1 MKRLQ
6 SGLSVL
12 LALLI
17 ALPFFPGTTALAQD
31 DQTNENIPDYSGRSD
46 GFVRYLAAI
55 ADRPAADVTLTLNAA
70 DAALS
75 PTLSEKLEGE
85 SAVQIESGGYVEWT
99 FSADKSG
106 VYEIA
111 LSYCASE
118 GKGRKPQIT
127 LELDGHVPY
136 TEASH
141 YELSRVYRD
150 AGPIEQNDKGDD
162 LIPEQVEVER
172 WQNRSLLDT
181 AGLSGR
187 CLCLYLSEGVHTL
200 RLTCESESL
209 YVRTLTLSP
218 GSTVP
223 TDAEK
228 AETYQKE
235 GYRQVEGFFKIYQAE
250 TALEKSDVVLY
261 PTYDRT
267 SPATQPYD
275 AVRVRRNTI
284 GKGNWSEPGMW
295 ISYLIDDI
303 PEDGLYYIT
312 FKFRQAD
319 AIGVTTFRNIY
330 INDSIPSQAYQ
341 NVPFPYGVDWNQKTV
356 VDENGEPCP
365 VYLTAGENEL
375 RMEVSLG
382 PYVEAMQ
389 MVDDSIYELNRL
401 YTQIVMIT
409 GTTPDSYRDYELDKE
424 IPGLLDAFQEQADA
438 LYAAASL
445 FESLGGEEKS
455 QSEDILGMA
464 RRLESLIREPRS
476 IQKRLSSFRE
486 GISALSSW
494 LYDRTSQPLELD
506 YLIVH
511 SAGQDLPSPRA
522 SFWQQVTHFFKTFFA
537 SFLEDYNTVGGDG
550 AGESIT
556 VWANIGRDQ
565 IQVIKNLVVD
575 QFTPKTGIDVTLS
588 VVQTGF
594 IEATLA
600 GRGPDVAI
608 GMARGQPVNLACR
621 NALLP
626 FDAYKGFE
634 GMQKRF
640 ADTALVPYQ
649 YNGQTY
655 AIPCTQT
662 FFMLF
667 YRKDILSEM
676 GIAVPQT
683 WTDIMET
690 VPKLQRSHMTIGLPY
705 AVISAATAVD
715 NGLGAKDL
723 FATLLLQNGG
733 TFYNEDHSATQ
744 LDSEASMSAFKTWS
758 DFYTKYGFDL
768 VYDFY
773 TRFST
778 GEMPI
783 GIASYEMFNT
793 LSVAAQEI
801 RGLWG
806 MAPVPGTIREDGTVD
821 RSEAGAGSAAVIFK
835 KAASPDNCY
844 QFVDW
849 WTSNE
854 TQTDFCTAVENQL
867 GPGGRYAT
875 ANLAAFSA
883 QPWSSEELTM
893 LTTQRENVV
902 ELPEIPGSYYVS
914 RSIDNAFRAV
924 LYDKK
929 NPRETFEK
937 ENRNINEEIARKR
950 RELGLDNEQKGR

>member
-75 PTLSEKLEGE
+75 PTFSEKLEGE

-106 VYEIA
+106 VYEIG

-284 GKGNWSEPGMW
+284 GKGSWSEPGMW

-550 AGESIT
+550 TGESIT

-626 FDAYKGFE
+626 FDAYEGFE

>member
-106 VYEIA
+106 VYEIG

-200 RLTCESESL
+200 RLTCDSESL

-550 AGESIT
+550 TGESIT

>member
-1 MKRLQ
+1 M
-6 SGLSVL
+6 
-12 LALLI
+12 
-17 ALPFFPGTTALAQD
+17 
-31 DQTNENIPDYSGRSD
+31 
-46 GFVRYLAAI
+46 
-55 ADRPAADVTLTLNAA
+55 
-70 DAALS
+70 
-75 PTLSEKLEGE
+75 
-85 SAVQIESGGYVEWT
+85 
-99 FSADKSG
+99 
-106 VYEIA
+106 
-111 LSYCASE
+111 
-118 GKGRKPQIT
+118 
-127 LELDGHVPY
+127 
-136 TEASH
+136 
-141 YELSRVYRD
+141 
-150 AGPIEQNDKGDD
+150 
-162 LIPEQVEVER
+162 
-172 WQNRSLLDT
+172 
-181 AGLSGR
+181 
-187 CLCLYLSEGVHTL
+187 
-200 RLTCESESL
+200 
-209 YVRTLTLSP
+209 
-218 GSTVP
+218 
-223 TDAEK
+223 
-228 AETYQKE
+228 
-235 GYRQVEGFFKIYQAE
+235 KIYQAE
-250 TALEKSDVVLY
+250 KTLEKSDVVLY

-267 SPATQPYD
+267 SPATIPYD
-275 AVRVRRNTI
+275 PVRIRRNTI

-303 PEDGLYYIT
+303 PSDGLYYIT

-319 AIGVTTFRNIY
+319 AIGVTTFRNVY
-330 INDSIPSQAYQ
+330 VNGSIPSKAYE
-341 NVPFPYGVDWNQKTV
+341 NVSFPYGVDWNQKTV

-375 RMEVSLG
+375 LMEVSLG
-382 PYVEAMQ
+382 PYVEAMR

-401 YTQIVMIT
+401 YTQMVMIT

-424 IPGLLDAFQEQADA
+424 IPGLLDAFREQADA
-438 LYAAASL
+438 LYAAAAL

-464 RRLESLIREPRS
+464 RRLESLIRDPRS
-476 IQKRLSSFRE
+476 IQKRLSSYRE

-494 LYDRTSQPLELD
+494 LYDRTSQPLEMD

-511 SAGQDLPSPRA
+511 SAGQELPSPRA
-522 SFWQQVTHFFKTFFA
+522 SFWQQVSHFFKTFFA
-537 SFLEDYNTVGGDG
+537 SFLEDYNTVGGSG
-550 AGESIT
+550 SEEGIT

-575 QFTPKTGIDVTLS
+575 QFTPQTGIDVTLS

-621 NALLP
+621 NALLS
-626 FDAYKGFE
+626 FDSYGGFE
-634 GMQKRF
+634 DMKKRF
-640 ADTALVPYQ
+640 SDTALVPYQ
-649 YNGQTY
+649 YNGKTY
-655 AIPCTQT
+655 GIPCTQT

-676 GIAVPQT
+676 GIAIPQT

-733 TFYNEDHSATQ
+733 TFYNEDHSATA

-821 RSEAGAGSAAVIFK
+821 TSEAGAGSAAVIFK

-844 QFVDW
+844 RFVDW
-849 WTSNE
+849 WTSDK

-875 ANLAAFSA
+875 ANLAAFSS
-883 QPWSSEELTM
+883 QPWSPEELEM
-893 LTTQRENVV
+893 LTTQRENVI

-937 ENRNINEEIARKR
+937 
-950 RELGLDNEQKGR
+950 L

>member
-17 ALPFFPGTTALAQD
+17 ALPFFPGTTAAAQD
-31 DQTNENIPDYSGRSD
+31 TDQNVPDYSGRSD
-46 GFVRYLAAI
+46 SFARYAAAI
-55 ADRPAADVTLTLNAA
+55 ADRPAADTTISLNAA
-70 DAALS
+70 DAVLS
-75 PTLSEKLEGE
+75 PTLSEKLEGD
-85 SAVQIESGGYVEWT
+85 SAVRVETGGYVEWT

-106 VYEIA
+106 VYEIG
-111 LSYCASE
+111 LSYLASA
-118 GKGRKPQIT
+118 GKGQKPQIT
-127 LELDGHVPY
+127 LTFDGSVPY

-150 AGPIEQNDKGDD
+150 AGPIEKNAKGDD

-172 WQNRSLLDT
+172 WQDRPLLDT

-187 CLCLYLSEGVHTL
+187 NLCLYLEEGAHTL
-200 RLTCESESL
+200 RLACESESL
-209 YVRTLTLSP
+209 YVRSLSLSP
-218 GSTVP
+218 GTTVSS
-223 TDAEK
+223 DAEK
-228 AETYQKE
+228 AASYQQN
-235 GYRQVEGFFKIYQAE
+235 GYQSVEGFLKIYQAE
-250 TALEKSDVVLY
+250 KTLEKSDVVLY

-267 SPATQPYD
+267 SPATIPYD
-275 AVRVRRNTI
+275 PVRIRRNTI

-303 PEDGLYYIT
+303 PSDGLYYIT
-312 FKFRQAD
+312 SKFRQAD
-319 AIGVTTFRNIY
+319 AIGVTTFRNVY
-330 INDSIPSQAYQ
+330 VNGSIPSKAYE
-341 NVPFPYGVDWNQKTV
+341 NVSFPYGVDWNQKTV

-375 RMEVSLG
+375 LMEVSLG
-382 PYVEAMQ
+382 PYVEAMR

-401 YTQIVMIT
+401 YTQMVMIT

-424 IPGLLDAFQEQADA
+424 IPGLLDAFHEQADA
-438 LYAAASL
+438 LYAAAAL

-464 RRLESLIREPRS
+464 RRLESLIRDPRS
-476 IQKRLSSFRE
+476 IQKRLSSYRE

-494 LYDRTSQPLELD
+494 LYDRTSQPLEMD

-511 SAGQDLPSPRA
+511 SAGQELPSPRA
-522 SFWQQVTHFFKTFFA
+522 SFWQQVSHFFKTFFA
-537 SFLEDYNTVGGDG
+537 SFLEDYNTVGGSG
-550 AGESIT
+550 SEEGIT

-575 QFTPKTGIDVTLS
+575 QFTPQTGIDVTLS

-626 FDAYKGFE
+626 FDSYGGFE
-634 GMQKRF
+634 DMKKRF
-640 ADTALVPYQ
+640 SDTALVPYQ
-649 YNGQTY
+649 YNGKTY
-655 AIPCTQT
+655 GIPCTQT

-676 GIAVPQT
+676 GIAIPQT

-733 TFYNEDHSATQ
+733 TFYNEDHSATA

-821 RSEAGAGSAAVIFK
+821 TSEAGAGSAAVIFK

-844 QFVDW
+844 RFVDW
-849 WTSNE
+849 WTSDK

-875 ANLAAFSA
+875 ANLAAFSS
-883 QPWSSEELTM
+883 QPWSPEELEM
-893 LTTQRENVV
+893 LTTQRENVI

-950 RELGLDNEQKGR
+950 RELGLDNEGKGR

>member
-1 MKRLQ
+1 M
-6 SGLSVL
+6 
-12 LALLI
+12 
-17 ALPFFPGTTALAQD
+17 
-31 DQTNENIPDYSGRSD
+31 
-46 GFVRYLAAI
+46 
-55 ADRPAADVTLTLNAA
+55 
-70 DAALS
+70 
-75 PTLSEKLEGE
+75 
-85 SAVQIESGGYVEWT
+85 
-99 FSADKSG
+99 
-106 VYEIA
+106 
-111 LSYCASE
+111 
-118 GKGRKPQIT
+118 
-127 LELDGHVPY
+127 
-136 TEASH
+136 
-141 YELSRVYRD
+141 
-150 AGPIEQNDKGDD
+150 
-162 LIPEQVEVER
+162 
-172 WQNRSLLDT
+172 
-181 AGLSGR
+181 
-187 CLCLYLSEGVHTL
+187 
-200 RLTCESESL
+200 
-209 YVRTLTLSP
+209 
-218 GSTVP
+218 
-223 TDAEK
+223 
-228 AETYQKE
+228 
-235 GYRQVEGFFKIYQAE
+235 
-250 TALEKSDVVLY
+250 
-261 PTYDRT
+261 
-267 SPATQPYD
+267 
-275 AVRVRRNTI
+275 
-284 GKGNWSEPGMW
+284 
-295 ISYLIDDI
+295 
-303 PEDGLYYIT
+303 
-312 FKFRQAD
+312 
-319 AIGVTTFRNIY
+319 TTFRNVY
-330 INDSIPSQAYQ
+330 VNGSIPSKAYE
-341 NVPFPYGVDWNQKTV
+341 NVSFPYGVDWNQKTV

-375 RMEVSLG
+375 LMEVSLG
-382 PYVEAMQ
+382 PYVEAMR

-401 YTQIVMIT
+401 YTQMVMIT

-424 IPGLLDAFQEQADA
+424 IPGLLDAFREQADA
-438 LYAAASL
+438 LYAAAAL

-464 RRLESLIREPRS
+464 RRLESLIRDPRS
-476 IQKRLSSFRE
+476 IQKRLSSYRE

-494 LYDRTSQPLELD
+494 LYDRTSQPLEMD

-511 SAGQDLPSPRA
+511 SAGQELPSPRA
-522 SFWQQVTHFFKTFFA
+522 SFWQQVSHFFKTFFA
-537 SFLEDYNTVGGDG
+537 SFLEDYNTVGGSG
-550 AGESIT
+550 SEEGIT

-575 QFTPKTGIDVTLS
+575 QFTPQTGIDVTLS

-626 FDAYKGFE
+626 FDSYGGFE
-634 GMQKRF
+634 DMKKRF
-640 ADTALVPYQ
+640 SDTALVPYQ
-649 YNGQTY
+649 YNGKTY
-655 AIPCTQT
+655 GIPCTQT

-676 GIAVPQT
+676 GIAIPQT

-733 TFYNEDHSATQ
+733 TFYNEDHSATA

-821 RSEAGAGSAAVIFK
+821 TSEAGAGSAAVIFK

-844 QFVDW
+844 RFVDW
-849 WTSNE
+849 WTSDK

-875 ANLAAFSA
+875 ANLAAFSS
-883 QPWSSEELTM
+883 QPWSPEELEM
-893 LTTQRENVV
+893 LTTQRENVI

-950 RELGLDNEQKGR
+950 RELGLDNEGKGR

>member
-1 MKRLQ
+1 MGHDMKRLQ

-31 DQTNENIPDYSGRSD
+31 AQTNENIPDYSGRSD

-106 VYEIA
+106 VYEIG

-150 AGPIEQNDKGDD
+150 AGPIEQNAKGDD

-330 INDSIPSQAYQ
+330 INDSIPSQA
-341 NVPFPYGVDWNQKTV
+341 
-356 VDENGEPCP
+356 
-365 VYLTAGENEL
+365 
-375 RMEVSLG
+375 
-382 PYVEAMQ
+382 
-389 MVDDSIYELNRL
+389 
-401 YTQIVMIT
+401 
-409 GTTPDSYRDYELDKE
+409 
-424 IPGLLDAFQEQADA
+424 
-438 LYAAASL
+438 
-445 FESLGGEEKS
+445 
-455 QSEDILGMA
+455 
-464 RRLESLIREPRS
+464 
-476 IQKRLSSFRE
+476 
-486 GISALSSW
+486 
-494 LYDRTSQPLELD
+494 
-506 YLIVH
+506 
-511 SAGQDLPSPRA
+511 
-522 SFWQQVTHFFKTFFA
+522 
-537 SFLEDYNTVGGDG
+537 
-550 AGESIT
+550 
-556 VWANIGRDQ
+556 
-565 IQVIKNLVVD
+565 
-575 QFTPKTGIDVTLS
+575 
-588 VVQTGF
+588 
-594 IEATLA
+594 
-600 GRGPDVAI
+600 
-608 GMARGQPVNLACR
+608 
-621 NALLP
+621 
-626 FDAYKGFE
+626 
-634 GMQKRF
+634 
-640 ADTALVPYQ
+640 
-649 YNGQTY
+649 
-655 AIPCTQT
+655 
-662 FFMLF
+662 
-667 YRKDILSEM
+667 
-676 GIAVPQT
+676 
-683 WTDIMET
+683 
-690 VPKLQRSHMTIGLPY
+690 
-705 AVISAATAVD
+705 
-715 NGLGAKDL
+715 
-723 FATLLLQNGG
+723 
-733 TFYNEDHSATQ
+733 
-744 LDSEASMSAFKTWS
+744 
-758 DFYTKYGFDL
+758 
-768 VYDFY
+768 
-773 TRFST
+773 
-778 GEMPI
+778 
-783 GIASYEMFNT
+783 
-793 LSVAAQEI
+793 
-801 RGLWG
+801 
-806 MAPVPGTIREDGTVD
+806 
-821 RSEAGAGSAAVIFK
+821 
-835 KAASPDNCY
+835 
-844 QFVDW
+844 
-849 WTSNE
+849 
-854 TQTDFCTAVENQL
+854 
-867 GPGGRYAT
+867 
-875 ANLAAFSA
+875 
-883 QPWSSEELTM
+883 
-893 LTTQRENVV
+893 
-902 ELPEIPGSYYVS
+902 
-914 RSIDNAFRAV
+914 
-924 LYDKK
+924 
-929 NPRETFEK
+929 
-937 ENRNINEEIARKR
+937 
-950 RELGLDNEQKGR
+950 

>member
-1 MKRLQ
+1 MT
-6 SGLSVL
+6 LSAV
-12 LALLI
+12 
-17 ALPFFPGTTALAQD
+17 PGTLASSAESEED
-31 DQTNENIPDYSGRSD
+31 LPDYSGRS
-46 GFVRYLAAI
+46 GSFVRYCQAV
-55 ADRPAADVTLTLNAA
+55 ADRPGATDTLSLNAA

-75 PTLSEKLEGE
+75 PSLSARQEDG
-85 SAVQIESGGYVEWT
+85 SARIETGGYAQWSFSVER
-99 FSADKSG
+99 SG
-106 VYEIA
+106 VYE
-111 LSYCASE
+111 LRLDYLASA

-127 LELDGHVPY
+127 LELDGSVPY
-136 TEASH
+136 TEAAG

-150 AGPIEQNDKGDD
+150 AGAIEQNAKGDD
-162 LIPEQVEVER
+162 LIPDQVEVER
-172 WQNRSLLDT
+172 WQNRPLADT
-181 AGLSGR
+181 SGLTGR
-187 CLCLYLSEGVHTL
+187 NLCLYLEKGSHTI
-200 RLTCESESL
+200 RLSCVRESL
-209 YVRTLTLSP
+209 FVRTLSLAPAVS
-218 GSTVP
+218 VP
-223 TDAEK
+223 SDAD
-228 AETYQKE
+228 AAALYQAE
-235 GYRQVEGFFKIYQAE
+235 GYAEVGGFQKIYQAE

-267 SPATQPYD
+267 SPATEPYD
-275 AVRVRRNTI
+275 AVRIRRNTI
-284 GKGNWSEPGMW
+284 GKGSWSEPGMW
-295 ISYLIDDI
+295 ISYRIDDI
-303 PEDGLYYIT
+303 PEDGLYYLTI
-312 FKFRQAD
+312 KFRQAE

-330 INDSIPSQAYQ
+330 INGAIPSKAYE
-341 NVPFPYGVDWNQKTV
+341 NVSFPYGVDWNRKTI
-356 VDENGEPCP
+356 VDENGNPCP
-365 VYLTAGENEL
+365 IYLTKGKNEI

-382 PYVEAMQ
+382 PYVEVMQ
-389 MVDDSIYELNRL
+389 QVDESIYTLNQL
-401 YTQIVMIT
+401 YTQMVMIT

-438 LYAAASL
+438 LNAAAAL
-445 FESLGGEEKS
+445 FETLGGEEKS
-455 QSEDILGMA
+455 QSEDILSMA
-464 RRLESLIREPRS
+464 RRLESLIKDPRS

-486 GISALSSW
+486 GISGLSSW
-494 LYDRTSQPLELD
+494 LSDRTSQPLEMD

-511 SAGQDLPSPRA
+511 SADQELPSPRA
-522 SFWQQVTHFFKTFFA
+522 SFWQQTVHFFKTFFA
-537 SFLEDYNTVGGDG
+537 SFMEDYSTVGGSASG
-550 AGESIT
+550 KGIT

-565 IQVIKNLVVD
+565 IQVIKNMVVD
-575 QFTPKTGIDVTLS
+575 QFTPSTGIDVTLS

-621 NALLP
+621 NALLD
-626 FDAYKGFE
+626 FDAYEGFE
-634 GMQKRF
+634 AMKSRF
-640 ADTALVPYQ
+640 ADTAFVPYQ
-649 YNGQTY
+649 YQGKNY
-655 AIPCTQT
+655 AVPCTQT
-662 FFMLF
+662 FYMLF
-667 YRKDILSEM
+667 YRKDILSQM
-676 GIAVPQT
+676 GIAVPKT
-683 WTDIMET
+683 WKDVMET

-733 TFYNEDHSATQ
+733 TFYTDDYAATR

-801 RGLWG
+801 RGLWE
-806 MAPVPGTIREDGTVD
+806 MAPIPGTIREDGSVD
-821 RSEAGAGSAAVIFK
+821 TSEAGAGSAAVIFK
-835 KAASPDNCY
+835 KTASPESCY
-844 QFVDW
+844 RFVDW
-849 WTSNE
+849 WTSDD
-854 TQTDFCTAVENQL
+854 TQTDFCTSVENLL

-875 ANLAAFSA
+875 ANLAAFA
-883 QPWSSEELTM
+883 EQPWSDTELAM
-893 LTTQRENVV
+893 LTAQRQNVI

-937 ENRNINEEIARKR
+937 ENRNINQEITRKR
-950 RELGLDNEQKGR
+950 RELGLIN

>member
-12 LALLI
+12 MALLI
-17 ALPFFPGTTALAQD
+17 AMPFFPVTTAVAQD
-31 DQTNENIPDYSGRSD
+31 TEINIPDYSGRSD
-46 GFVRYLAAI
+46 SFVQYLAAI
-55 ADRPAADVTLTLNAA
+55 EGQPAADEALSLNAA

-75 PTLSEKLEGE
+75 PTLSEKQEEDGTLRL
-85 SAVQIESGGYVEWT
+85 ESGGYVEWT
-99 FSADKSG
+99 FTVGKSG
-106 VYEIA
+106 VYDIH
-111 LSYCASE
+111 LSYLAST

-127 LELDGHVPY
+127 LELDGSVPY
-136 TEASH
+136 TEASN

-150 AGPIEQNDKGDD
+150 AGPIEQNAEGDD

-172 WQNRSLLDT
+172 WQDRPLLDT

-187 CLCLYLSEGVHTL
+187 NLCLYLPEGTHTL

-209 YVRTLTLSP
+209 YIRSLTLSP
-218 GSTVP
+218 GTTVP
-223 TDAEK
+223 TDAEQ
-228 AETYQKE
+228 AAFYEQE
-235 GYRQVEGFFKIYQAE
+235 GYESVDGVFKIYQAE
-250 TALEKSDVVLY
+250 ETLEKSDVVLY

-267 SPATQPYD
+267 SPATVPYD
-275 AVRVRRNTI
+275 AVRIRRNTI
-284 GKGNWSEPGMW
+284 GKGSWSEPGMW

-303 PEDGLYYIT
+303 PADGLYYIT
-312 FKFRQAD
+312 FKFRQAE
-319 AIGVTTFRNIY
+319 AIGVTTFRNVY
-330 INDSIPSQAYQ
+330 VNGSIPSKAYE
-341 NVPFPYGVDWNQKTV
+341 NVSFPYGVDWDLKTV
-356 VDENGEPCP
+356 VDENGDPCP
-365 VYLTAGENEL
+365 VYLNAGENEL
-375 RMEVSLG
+375 LMEVSLG
-382 PYVEAMQ
+382 PYVETMR

-424 IPGLLDAFQEQADA
+424 IPGLLDAFREQADA
-438 LYAAASL
+438 LYAAAAL

-455 QSEDILGMA
+455 QSEDILSMA
-464 RRLESLIREPRS
+464 RRLESLIDDPRS
-476 IQKRLSSFRE
+476 IQKRLSSYRE
-486 GISALSSW
+486 GISTLSSW
-494 LYDRTSQPLELD
+494 LYDRTSQPLEMD

-511 SAGQDLPSPRA
+511 SAEQELPSPRA
-522 SFWQQVTHFFKTFFA
+522 SFWQQVCHFFKTFFA
-537 SFLEDYNTVGGDG
+537 SFQEDYNTVGGSGSEG
-550 AGESIT
+550 AIT

-575 QFTPKTGIDVTLS
+575 QFTPQTGIDVTLS

-608 GMARGQPVNLACR
+608 GMARGQPINLACR

-626 FDAYKGFE
+626 FDSYEGFE
-634 GMQKRF
+634 AMKERF

-649 YNGQTY
+649 YNGQTFG
-655 AIPCTQT
+655 IPCTQT
-662 FFMLF
+662 FFMMF
-667 YRKDILSEM
+667 YRKDILAEM
-676 GIAVPQT
+676 GIAVPRT
-683 WTDIMET
+683 WTEIMET

-733 TFYNEDHSATQ
+733 TFYNEDHSATA
-744 LDSEASMSAFKTWS
+744 LDSEASMTAFKTWS

-768 VYDFY
+768 IYDFY

-806 MAPVPGTIREDGTVD
+806 MAPIPGTVREDGTID
-821 RSEAGAGSAAVIFK
+821 TSEAGAGSAAVIFK
-835 KAASPDNCY
+835 KTASPDSCY

-849 WTSNE
+849 WTSDK

-875 ANLAAFSA
+875 ANLAAFSS
-883 QPWSSEELTM
+883 QPWSSEELEM
-893 LTTQRENVV
+893 LTAQRENVI

-924 LYDKK
+924 LYDNK

-950 RELGLDNEQKGR
+950 RELGLDSE

>member
-12 LALLI
+12 MALLI
-17 ALPFFPGTTALAQD
+17 AMPFFPVTTAVAQD
-31 DQTNENIPDYSGRSD
+31 TEINIPDYSGRSD
-46 GFVRYLAAI
+46 SFVQYLAAI
-55 ADRPAADVTLTLNAA
+55 EGQPAADEALSLNAA

-75 PTLSEKLEGE
+75 PTLSEKQEEDGTLRL
-85 SAVQIESGGYVEWT
+85 ESGGYAEWT
-99 FSADKSG
+99 FTVGKSG
-106 VYEIA
+106 VYDIH
-111 LSYCASE
+111 LSYLAST

-127 LELDGHVPY
+127 LELDGSVPY
-136 TEASH
+136 TEASN
-141 YELSRVYRD
+141 YELSRIYRD
-150 AGPIEQNDKGDD
+150 AGPIEQNAEGDD

-172 WQNRSLLDT
+172 WQDRPLLDT

-187 CLCLYLSEGVHTL
+187 NLCLYLPEGTHTL

-209 YVRTLTLSP
+209 YIRSLTLSP
-218 GSTVP
+218 GTTVP
-223 TDAEK
+223 TDAEQ
-228 AETYQKE
+228 AAFYEQE
-235 GYRQVEGFFKIYQAE
+235 GYESVDGVFKIYQAE
-250 TALEKSDVVLY
+250 ETLEKSDVVLY

-267 SPATQPYD
+267 S
-275 AVRVRRNTI
+275 
-284 GKGNWSEPGMW
+284 
-295 ISYLIDDI
+295 
-303 PEDGLYYIT
+303 
-312 FKFRQAD
+312 
-319 AIGVTTFRNIY
+319 
-330 INDSIPSQAYQ
+330 
-341 NVPFPYGVDWNQKTV
+341 
-356 VDENGEPCP
+356 
-365 VYLTAGENEL
+365 
-375 RMEVSLG
+375 
-382 PYVEAMQ
+382 
-389 MVDDSIYELNRL
+389 
-401 YTQIVMIT
+401 
-409 GTTPDSYRDYELDKE
+409 
-424 IPGLLDAFQEQADA
+424 
-438 LYAAASL
+438 
-445 FESLGGEEKS
+445 
-455 QSEDILGMA
+455 
-464 RRLESLIREPRS
+464 
-476 IQKRLSSFRE
+476 
-486 GISALSSW
+486 
-494 LYDRTSQPLELD
+494 QPLEMD

-511 SAGQDLPSPRA
+511 SAEQELPSPRA
-522 SFWQQVTHFFKTFFA
+522 SFWQQVCHFFKTFFA
-537 SFLEDYNTVGGDG
+537 SFQEDYNTVGGSGSEG
-550 AGESIT
+550 AIT

-575 QFTPKTGIDVTLS
+575 QFTPQTGIDVTLS

-608 GMARGQPVNLACR
+608 GMARGQPINLACR

-626 FDAYKGFE
+626 FDSYEGFE
-634 GMQKRF
+634 AMKERF

-649 YNGQTY
+649 YNGQTFG
-655 AIPCTQT
+655 IPCTQT
-662 FFMLF
+662 FFMMF
-667 YRKDILSEM
+667 YRKDILAEM
-676 GIAVPQT
+676 GIAVPRT
-683 WTDIMET
+683 WTEIMET

-733 TFYNEDHSATQ
+733 TFYNEDHSATA
-744 LDSEASMSAFKTWS
+744 LDSEASMTAFKTWS

-768 VYDFY
+768 IYDFY

-806 MAPVPGTIREDGTVD
+806 MAPIPGTVREDGTID
-821 RSEAGAGSAAVIFK
+821 TSEAGAGSAAVIFK
-835 KAASPDNCY
+835 KTDSPDSCY

-849 WTSNE
+849 WTSDK

-875 ANLAAFSA
+875 ANLAAFSS
-883 QPWSSEELTM
+883 QPWSSEELEM
-893 LTTQRENVV
+893 LTAQRENVI

-924 LYDKK
+924 LYDNK
-929 NPRETFEK
+929 NPRETFEQ

-950 RELGLDNEQKGR
+950 RELGLDSE

>member
-31 DQTNENIPDYSGRSD
+31 AQTNENIPDYSGRSD

-106 VYEIA
+106 VYEIG

-200 RLTCESESL
+200 RLTCDSESL

-550 AGESIT
+550 TGESVT

-875 ANLAAFSA
+875 ANIAAFSA